1 MFSSTALRWALLAAL
16 TIPLIAC
23 NETDDAPAEA
33 AQLPVRTYRNL
44 DARGDST
51 TRNPMT
57 GMLVLIEARP
67 RTYFNLRTGELRNAA
82 ADSNSTNWDL
92 SFESTGIYI
101 NGGISGPGNG
111 AAVVLNQL
119 FEDVTQAPADNAF
132 RVDAAGGNANL
143 AIVAQ
148 GNTMPPAALGWY
160 TFTSIPGGMGAS
172 LITPTPGRTIVVRC
186 ANGQFAKVQIQSYY
200 LNAPDPATVT
210 VSTPARYYT
219 FRWAVQNDGT
229 RNLR

>member
-1 MFSSTALRWALLAAL
+1 MNLRFLLVLSLVTLALVGCDTADETTPTPLL
-16 TIPLIAC
+16 
-23 NETDDAPAEA
+23 E
-33 AQLPVRTYRNL
+33 VRTQRNL

-51 TRNPMT
+51 VI
-57 GMLVLIEARP
+57 GMMGPVVVQARP
-67 RTYFNLRTGELRNAA
+67 STFFNLRTGHIRTV

-92 SFESTGIYI
+92 AFEGTRIMV

-111 AAVVLNQL
+111 AAVVVNDL
-119 FEDVTQAPADNAF
+119 FENVVTAPADGQF
-132 RVDAAGGNANL
+132 RVDAAGGATNL

-148 GNTMPPAALGWY
+148 GNTMPPNPLGWY
-160 TFTSIPGGMGAS
+160 TTGQIVGAPAQAT

-186 ANGQFAKVQIQSYY
+186 ADGKFAKVQIQSYY

-210 VSTPARYYT
+210 VMTQARFYT
-219 FRWAVQNDGT
+219 FRWVVQPDGS